1 MGLFRREPVHQRLAR
16 EAGMLAPDVETL
28 RPSWDKVGVHGMSR
42 PRTWDAVVTTEAEGI
57 QGDAVE
63 FVTLADGTLVVERED
78 GDAELA
84 PLADAVE
91 LEVSRP
97 YRAQAVR
104 KSASLWAVAARRID
118 VAQFAAQGDELELT
132 AHEGG
137 RTLLVDGQ
145 RAFGSVPELEALG
158 EQQGRS
164 YAARAQRIDG
174 DSWEVLVDA
183 L

>member
-1 MGLFRREPVHQRLAR
+1 M
-16 EAGMLAPDVETL
+16 
-28 RPSWDKVGVHGMSR
+28 
-42 PRTWDAVVTTEAEGI
+42 
-57 QGDAVE
+57 
-63 FVTLADGTLVVERED
+63 
-78 GDAELA
+78 
-84 PLADAVE
+84 
-91 LEVSRP
+91 SRP

-132 AHEGG
+132 AHEGE